1 LFYRIERIVMR
12 YNRLG
17 RTGLFVSE
25 LCLGT
30 MTFGQSKGRYA
41 AASGVGQDEVDA
53 ILRRTIDAG
62 INFVDTADV
71 YADGQAEAIV
81 GQAIRNVGIV
91 RKDLVLATKFEHP
104 IGTGPND
111 AGGSRKHIVDAVE
124 ASLKRLGTD
133 HIDLYQMHGWDPA
146 TPLEETVRALDD
158 LVRRGLVRYVGVS
171 NWAAW
176 QVATALGIADRTG
189 AAQFASYQGY
199 YSLVGRDIERDVV
212 PALDHHGLG
221 LIAFSPLAGGYL
233 TGKYRNGAE
242 GGRRETIPFPPVDEA
257 RGAKLLDAMDP
268 IAAAHDTSLEAVA
281 LAWLRSQPSV
291 TSIITGVKSVE
302 QLDANLKAV
311 AIVLTD
317 LEIETLSGIAG
328 PNPEY
333 PGWMLANGSAA
344 RATLLATGTLPEGE

>member
-1 LFYRIERIVMR
+1 MR

-41 AASGVGQDEVDA
+41 AASGVGQDTVDA

-62 INFVDTADV
+62 INFVDTANV
-71 YADGQAEAIV
+71 YAEGQAEEIV
-81 GQAIRNVGIV
+81 GRAIRNNAIA
-91 RKDLVLATKFEHP
+91 RKDVVLATKFEHAT
-104 IGTGPND
+104 GAGPND

-133 HIDLYQMHGWDPA
+133 YIDLYQMHGWDPA

-176 QVATALGIADRTG
+176 QVATAIGIADGMG
-189 AAQFASYQGY
+189 AAGFASYQGY

-233 TGKYRNGAE
+233 TGKYRGSAD

-257 RGAKLLDAMDP
+257 RGARLLDAMDP
-268 IAAAHDTSLEAVA
+268 IAAAHGTSPEAVA
-281 LAWLRSQPSV
+281 LAWLRQQPHV

-302 QLDANLKAV
+302 QLEANLKAV
-311 AIVLTD
+311 ALELTGD
-317 LEIETLSGIAG
+317 ELETLGGIAG
-328 PNPEY
+328 PNLEY
-333 PGWMLANGSAA
+333 PGWMLAQGNAA
-344 RATLLATGTLPEGE
+344 RAALLSTGTLPEGE

>member
-1 LFYRIERIVMR
+1 MH

-41 AASGVGQDEVDA
+41 AASGVGQAAVDA
-53 ILRRTIDAG
+53 ILRRAVDAG
-62 INFVDTADV
+62 INFIDTADV
-71 YADGQAEAIV
+71 YAEGQAEEII
-81 GQAIRNVGIV
+81 GQAIRNVGIA

-104 IGTGPND
+104 TGTGPND
-111 AGGSRKHIVDAVE
+111 AGGSRKHIVDAIE

-158 LVRRGLVRYVGVS
+158 LVRRGLVRYVGIS

-176 QVATALGIADRTG
+176 QVTTALGIADRTG
-189 AAQFASYQGY
+189 AARFESYQGY

-212 PALDHHGLG
+212 PMLGHHGLG

-233 TGKYRNGAE
+233 TGKYRDGAD
-242 GGRRETIPFPPVDEA
+242 GGRRETIPFPPVDETSGA
-257 RGAKLLDAMDP
+257 RLLDAMDP
-268 IAAAHDTSLEAVA
+268 IAAAHDTTLEAIA
-281 LAWLRSQPSV
+281 LAWLLRQP
-291 TSIITGVKSVE
+291 TIASIITGVKSVD
-302 QLDANLKAV
+302 QLDANLKAIKV
-311 AIVLTD
+311 VLSD
-317 LEIETLSGIAG
+317 RELETLGSIAG
-328 PNPEY
+328 PAPEY
-333 PGWMLANGSAA
+333 PGWMLAQGSAA
-344 RATLLATGTLPEGE
+344 RAALLATGTLSQGE